1 MRSITISL
9 AGAALALCAVTTGA
23 MAQDARY
30 AQTDAYCRNQAAGQ
44 AGQIQNQAAN
54 NQVGSTLL
62 GAGLGAA
69 LGAAVGGGRGAA
81 IGAASGAVVGT
92 GAGAANAANADAYAQ
107 QTYSNTY
114 WSCMSSYGYQPQ
126 AAPPPPGYGYGPR

>member
-1 MRSITISL
+1 M
-9 AGAALALCAVTTGA
+9 
-23 MAQDARY
+23 
-30 AQTDAYCRNQAAGQ
+30 
-44 AGQIQNQAAN
+44 QNQAAN

-114 WSCMSSYGYQPQ
+114 WSCMSSYGY
-126 AAPPPPGYGYGPR
+126 GPRYWPNTSSRPADPRLGEGGHARVTGGGGLQDADRQGRAGRLAEPHAEIEQRRLADPL

>member
-1 MRSITISL
+1 MKSITISL
-9 AGAALALCAVTTGA
+9 AGAALALCAVSTGA
-23 MAQDARY
+23 MAQMPYPQADMS
-30 AQTDAYCRNQAAGQ
+30 CRNYASAQVAPM
-44 AGQIQNQAAN
+44 QNQAAN

-92 GAGAANAANADAYAQ
+92 GAGAANAQYDDATIQ
-107 QTYSNTY
+107 QYYSNYY
-114 WSCMSSYGYQPQ
+114 WSCMSSN
-126 AAPPPPGYGYGPR
+126 GYGPR

>member
-1 MRSITISL
+1 MKSITISL
-9 AGAALALCAVTTGA
+9 AGAALAFCTVTTGA
-23 MAQDARY
+23 MAQDGRY
-30 AQTDAYCRNQAAGQ
+30 AQTDAYCRSQAAGQ

-107 QTYSNTY
+107 QSYSNTY
-114 WSCMSSYGYQPQ
+114 WSCMSSYGYGPQ
-126 AAPPPPGYGYGPR
+126 SAPPPPGYGYGPR

>member
-1 MRSITISL
+1 MRPNTISL
-9 AGAALALCAVTTGA
+9 AGAALALCAVSTGA
-23 MAQDARY
+23 MAQGLPYPQADMS
-30 AQTDAYCRNQAAGQ
+30 CRNYASGQ
-44 AGQIQNQAAN
+44 VAPMQNQAAN

-92 GAGAANAANADAYAQ
+92 AGGAANAQ
-107 QTYSNTY
+107 QSDYYIQQQYGNYY
-114 WSCMSSYGYQPQ
+114 WSCMSSYGYRPQ
-126 AAPPPPGYGYGPR
+126 

>member
-1 MRSITISL
+1 MRSFTISL
-9 AGAALALCAVTTGA
+9 AGAALAFTAVTTGA
-23 MAQDARY
+23 MAQGLPYPQADMSCRQY
-30 AQTDAYCRNQAAGQ
+30 AQNQVGPM
-44 AGQIQNQAAN
+44 QNQAAN

-92 GAGAANAANADAYAQ
+92 GAGAANAQ
-107 QTYSNTY
+107 QSDYYIQQQYGNYY
-114 WSCMSSYGYQPQ
+114 WSCMSSYGYRPQ
-126 AAPPPPGYGYGPR
+126 